1 MGMMIMTI
9 VGYLLISLLL
19 LAGVP
24 IAFGLVF
31 EKLMKHYR

>member
-1 MGMMIMTI
+1 MMIMTI

>member
-1 MGMMIMTI
+1 MMSMAI
-9 VGYLLISLLL
+9 VGYLLISLLI

-24 IAFGLVF
+24 VAFGLVF